1 MLHFEHLWSIVL
13 SNWSQ
18 GPAAIM
24 VNPTFSLTCS
34 GLGLTVLAASVSRG
48 LLGLRPW
55 MGLEC
60 VLSVAGAAEVAIT
73 FLRLGTGSSM
83 TSARSLAILE
93 TAACQ

>member
-1 MLHFEHLWSIVL
+1 MLHLEHLQGIALPLCSL
-13 SNWSQ
+13 
-18 GPAAIM
+18 GPAETD
-24 VNPTFSLTCS
+24 VKPTFSLTCS

-48 LLGLRPW
+48 LPGLRLW

-60 VLSVAGAAEVAIT
+60 VLSGAGAAEVATT

-93 TAACQ
+93 TAAC